1 MVEASLRWEEHRILL
16 IIMKAAKIMKDNDFN
31 NLLSGGMM
39 PAPLL
44 TTGSSGRWQEHGIF
58 LMMIMMKMI
67 ITINIISLENL
78 CARSASG
85 RTSPMRWVT
94 ANQGGWSAFGNITNI
109 LISIFG

>member
-1 MVEASLRWEEHRILL
+1 MAGAWNLSNDDYDE
-16 IIMKAAKIMKDNDFN
+16 KNNYNNDDNDEKI
-31 NLLSGGMM
+31 
-39 PAPLL
+39 
-44 TTGSSGRWQEHGIF
+44 T
-58 LMMIMMKMI
+58 
-67 ITINIISLENL
+67 TINIISLENL

>member
-1 MVEASLRWEEHRILL
+1 MRWDDASSPLDDWQLGEVAGAWNLSND
-16 IIMKAAKIMKDNDFN
+16 DNDEKN
-31 NLLSGGMM
+31 NYNNDDNDEKI
-39 PAPLL
+39 
-44 TTGSSGRWQEHGIF
+44 T
-58 LMMIMMKMI
+58 
-67 ITINIISLENL
+67 TINIISLENL